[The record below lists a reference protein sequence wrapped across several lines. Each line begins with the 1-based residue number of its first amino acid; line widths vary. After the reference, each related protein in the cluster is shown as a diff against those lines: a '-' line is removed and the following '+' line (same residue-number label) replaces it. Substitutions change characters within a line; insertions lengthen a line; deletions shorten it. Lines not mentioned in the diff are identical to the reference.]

1 MHVVCTVSLSLSII
15 YRRQRD
21 PGCEAEEAKCKSEIQ
36 PLAEAM
42 TRTKEEMDKSH
53 DEVNKESSRMQVEME
68 GLPEHCREELATAF
82 NPEGNSRA

>member
-1 MHVVCTVSLSLSII
+1 MCSVSLSLSI

-68 GLPEHCREELATAF
+68 GLPEHCREELAAAF